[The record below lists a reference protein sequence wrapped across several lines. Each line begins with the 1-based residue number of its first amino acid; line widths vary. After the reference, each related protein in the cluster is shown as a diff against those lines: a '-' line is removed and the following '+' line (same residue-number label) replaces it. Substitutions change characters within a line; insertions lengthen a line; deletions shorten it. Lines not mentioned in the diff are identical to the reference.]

1 MELLLYKEKN
11 LPMERDAAMARH
23 EAEQRHVDLFGE
35 QKMLEAKTRG
45 RLAVQIKQAR
55 KAQGWTQQALAEQMG
70 ISASTIRRIEAGS
83 TMPSVGTLITIS
95 QVLSMTFIIGES
107 SK

>member
-1 MELLLYKEKN
+1 
-11 LPMERDAAMARH
+11 MERDAAMTRN

-35 QKMLEAKTRG
+35 QKILEAKTRG

-70 ISASTIRRIEAGS
+70 MSVSTIRRIEAGS

-95 QVLSMTFIIGES
+95 QVLSITFIIGES

>member
-1 MELLLYKEKN
+1 
-11 LPMERDAAMARH
+11 MARH

-55 KAQGWTQQALAEQMG
+55 KAEGWTQQALAEQMG
-70 ISASTIRRIEAGS
+70 MSVSTIRRIESGS
-83 TMPSVGTLITIS
+83 TMPSISTLMTVS
-95 QVLSMTFIIGES
+95 QVLSITFIIGES
-107 SK
+107 SKYRSPFPNA